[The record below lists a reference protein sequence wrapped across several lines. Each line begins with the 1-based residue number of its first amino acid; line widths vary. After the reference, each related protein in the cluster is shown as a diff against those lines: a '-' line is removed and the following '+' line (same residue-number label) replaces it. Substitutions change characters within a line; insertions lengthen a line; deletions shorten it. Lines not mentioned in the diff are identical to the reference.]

1 MDVHHSH
8 WGDITASRDWC
19 EPNYTVTPYI
29 AEFWNTLSNGMYIL
43 CAINLWLHKRR
54 LNEIPQFKQFKS
66 LNITI
71 FGLAFLGIASGS
83 FHATLKY
90 WPQQF
95 DRVFCVVPLLG
106 LRLGFDEHGHGAGL
120 SIMTL
125 AFWLTISVLSIFL
138 VFEIY
143 IVYLAVVTFYRGYMI
158 AKQPQMD
165 EVKLR
170 AIRAMVYCVVALT
183 VWLLDIFT
191 CDFFLYFHFIPHFH
205 ALWHLL
211 TALTFHEMSLVQ
223 IHLFL
228 MKVRKKPIFVTKHSF
243 SIGVVCMDENKTI

>member
-1 MDVHHSH
+1 
-8 WGDITASRDWC
+8 
-19 EPNYTVTPYI
+19 
-29 AEFWNTLSNGMYIL
+29 MYIL

-211 TALTFHEMSLVQ
+211 TALTFHEMRFVVLISYIFGFWSNIVDVFVQ
-223 IHLFL
+223 FGSDTFVFDESKKKADIRYKAFL
-228 MKVRKKPIFVTKHSF
+228 LHRRRVY
-243 SIGVVCMDENKTI
+243 G